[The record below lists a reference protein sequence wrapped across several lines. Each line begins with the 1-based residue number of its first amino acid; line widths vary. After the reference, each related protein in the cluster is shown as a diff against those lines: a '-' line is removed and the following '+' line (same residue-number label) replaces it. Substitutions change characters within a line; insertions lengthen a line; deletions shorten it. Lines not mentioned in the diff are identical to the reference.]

1 MTMKVSILLSTY
13 NGEKYLRNQLD
24 SILRQKEVLISL
36 NIRDDGSQDS
46 TVSILREYENSNDN
60 IHVIVGK
67 QIGVGRS
74 FMSLLFETRS
84 NYDFYAFADQD
95 DIWDEDKLI
104 VGINKLKEYSL
115 GPRLYVCNQR
125 CIDRNGG
132 YISDRFPVNFP
143 VQNLKNALFLNLYA
157 GCTMILNQEL
167 RDALCDSK
175 RRPNLN
181 FFDYRIHDSW
191 TMCVASIY
199 NPVIF
204 DSECHMS
211 FRRHDSNVTDAEVV
225 RFEKIKV
232 KTKIVLAIRKVKRL
246 FKKNRKKCGIEMTAE
261 NLLRGYKDIINS
273 EDLSLLIMVSQYR
286 KSLKSKLCLL
296 NSNFLKI
303 AAPEKKFDLV
313 LKIILNR
320 L

>member
-1 MTMKVSILLSTY
+1 MT
-13 NGEKYLRNQLD
+13 
-24 SILRQKEVLISL
+24 
-36 NIRDDGSQDS
+36 
-46 TVSILREYENSNDN
+46 
-60 IHVIVGK
+60 
-67 QIGVGRS
+67 GVQ
-74 FMSLLFETRS
+74 T
-84 NYDFYAFADQD
+84 
-95 DIWDEDKLI
+95 
-104 VGINKLKEYSL
+104 
-115 GPRLYVCNQR
+115 C
-125 CIDRNGG
+125 
-132 YISDRFPVNFP
+132 
-143 VQNLKNALFLNLYA
+143 ALPIY
-157 GCTMILNQEL
+157 
-167 RDALCDSK
+167 SK